1 MDGTLTKAASLLVA
15 DAPADSTYG
24 MKVTLDKFF
33 SNLPDD
39 FGTITPTAM
48 RDQMGATKVFV
59 VDIREAG
66 EIARAGYVEGA
77 VNIPIRSFLQN
88 LDKLPAKDQFIIVM
102 CASGHRSALG
112 MEALHLLGHTN
123 VKSLAGGFHAWKAA
137 NLPFAIGTQPAPITG
152 TAPEGYG
159 MHQRDMSTTSAMRVF
174 GR

>member
-1 MDGTLTKAASLLVA
+1 MDGTLTKAANLPIP
-15 DAPADSTYG
+15 DAPADATFD
-24 MKVTLDKFF
+24 MKATLDKFF

-39 FGTITPTAM
+39 FGTITPAAM
-48 RDQMGATKVFV
+48 KDQMGATQVFV
-59 VDIREAG
+59 VDIREAS
-66 EIARAGYVEGA
+66 ELARAGYVEGA

-88 LDKLPAKDQFIIVM
+88 LNKLPAKDQFIVVM

-123 VKSLAGGFHAWKAA
+123 VKSLAGGFNAWKAA
-137 NLPFAIGTQPAPITG
+137 SLPFAIGTQPAPITG
-152 TAPEGYG
+152 TAPEGHG